1 MVGMITLIVGAA
13 EGADVGEITV
23 FITYVLILVVA
34 ELILD
39 SDGDDDVR
47 SLMKVPL
54 CIAVSI

>member
-1 MVGMITLIVGAA
+1 MITLIVGAA